1 MNAATK
7 HPHCHSCWRA
17 NNEGADSSASSDY
30 CKACTQAPGKAFPS
44 MYIMQHAPLQG
55 EGVTYGLA
63 AAPAGE
69 SVKIQA
75 KQTSDGSTAN
85 YYKLP
90 SDATELQD
98 LISFKNM
105 NGQMAEIFRATY
117 RYGQVEH
124 SSNVR
129 DLNKIIFYAEA
140 ELNRLSRYEP
150 KDPA

>member
-1 MNAATK
+1 MSAATK
-7 HPHCHSCWRA
+7 HPHCYSCWRA
-17 NNEGADSSASSDY
+17 NSASSDY
-30 CKACTQAPGKAFPS
+30 CKACTQTPGKAFPS
-44 MYIMQHAPLQG
+44 MYIMQSNSTEETRVEVAEAEEMPWP
-55 EGVTYGLA
+55 EKERVIVPPPT
-63 AAPAGE
+63 
-69 SVKIQA
+69 
-75 KQTSDGSTAN
+75 KQKSDGSTAS
-85 YYKLP
+85 YYQLP
-90 SDATELQD
+90 AGATELQD

-124 SSNVR
+124 RSNIR